1 MKRYLE
7 FIKESVVIKDIRIN
21 SEKDF
26 HKIKDGVEK
35 INAFSA
41 NLTFLP
47 ELPNSLIELYC
58 NNNKLTFLPKLPE
71 SLEILSCY
79 NNKLESLP
87 KLPESLETLYCS
99 RNKLKY
105 LPKLPESLK
114 TLGCH
119 NNPLEYPIPHKFYK
133 DQNSDWLEELNIKLS
148 SYEHQKELIEKN
160 GVYIMKKY
168 ENHPE
173 LINDKIKEENPTYFL
188 SVEYGF

>member
-47 ELPNSLIELYC
+47 ELPKSLMNLYC
-58 NNNKLTFLPKLPE
+58 DNNKLKSLPELPENLERLICYKNELESLPELPEGLIKLYCWNNKLRFLPELPE
-71 SLEILSCY
+71 SLRYMVCD
-79 NNKLESLP
+79 
-87 KLPESLETLYCS
+87 
-99 RNKLKY
+99 
-105 LPKLPESLK
+105 
-114 TLGCH
+114 
-119 NNPLEYPIPHKFYK
+119 NNPLEYPIPHKFYHK
-133 DQNSDWLEELNIKLS
+133 QNKEWLKELNLKLS
-148 SYEHQKELIEKN
+148 SYEHQKQLITEH

-173 LINDKIKEENPTYFL
+173 LINEKIKEENPTYFL